1 MRLITVILF
10 AIAAMVQA
18 LGSTS
23 SQVDSVLVDVRKG
36 GNIPKEKRLLLS
48 FHVESHGIHPHLLNH
63 GQKTIAAGGRKVVA
77 ESYAVNEI

>member
-1 MRLITVILF
+1 
-10 AIAAMVQA
+10 MVQA

-23 SQVDSVLVDVRKG
+23 SQVDFRV
-36 GNIPKEKRLLLS
+36 